1 MKKLFIG
8 ASIVAVALSIV
19 PANAASTLAVGNGN
33 SFGFVNTAA
42 GALAVGN
49 AAATSQQ
56 AGVSTSVGTGIAVAT
71 PLGGFSAGVGS
82 SLGQTQGVS
91 AAAAEGPLGIAATTG
106 HVLNIGNGNGAAC
119 TNTTP

>member
-1 MKKLFIG
+1 MKKFFIG

-19 PANAASTLAVGNGN
+19 PANAASTLAVANGN
-33 SFGFVNTAA
+33 SIGFVNTAA

-91 AAAAEGPLGIAATTG
+91 AAAAAGPLGIAATTG
-106 HVLNIGNGNGAAC
+106 HVLNIGNGNGAAF